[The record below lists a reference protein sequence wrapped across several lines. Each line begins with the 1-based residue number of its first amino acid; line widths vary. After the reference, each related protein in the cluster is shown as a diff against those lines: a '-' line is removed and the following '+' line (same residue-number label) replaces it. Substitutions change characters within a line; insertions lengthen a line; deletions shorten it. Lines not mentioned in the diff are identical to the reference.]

1 MADAE
6 RAGRASGPPVTCRA
20 GVRRFRGRAGHE
32 PAATP
37 LLVSV
42 IVPALNEAERIADC
56 LRSIASQQGPHEIV
70 VVDGGSSDAT
80 PALARPYAAVV
91 AAPRGRAAQMNA
103 GARRGDGEVL
113 LFLHADCRLPAAALA
128 ALRGAMD
135 DPGAVGG
142 TFTLRFDMERGLLRL
157 YAFFTRF
164 KPRLFHYGDQGIF
177 VRRAVFERMGG
188 FAELPL
194 MEDVDFLRRLRREG
208 TVLLLRERVTTSAR
222 RFLRRGI
229 ARQQLLNAALVL
241 FYHLG
246 VAPAVLA
253 RWYGL
258 EPALPA
264 DLTRVPPEPQR

>member
-6 RAGRASGPPVTCRA
+6 RHRPARSPPGGRGA
-20 GVRRFRGRAGHE
+20 
-32 PAATP
+32 PAPA
-37 LLVSV
+37 LVSV
-42 IVPALNEAERIADC
+42 VVPALNEAERIAHC
-56 LRSIASQQGPHEIV
+56 LRSIASQAGPHEIV

-80 PALARPYAAVV
+80 PALACPYASVV
-91 AAPRGRAAQMNA
+91 AAPRGRGVQMNA
-103 GARRGDGEVL
+103 GARRCGGEVL
-113 LFLHADCRLPAAALA
+113 LFLHADCRLPPGALA
-128 ALRGAMD
+128 SLRGAMR
-135 DPGAVGG
+135 DPRAVGG
-142 TFTLRFDMERGLLRL
+142 TFTLRFDTERGLLRL

-164 KPRLFHYGDQGIF
+164 KPRIFHYGDQGIF

-208 TVLLLRERVTTSAR
+208 RVVLLRERVTTSAR

-229 ARQQLLNAALVL
+229 VRQQLLNTALVL
-241 FYHLG
+241 LYHLG

-258 EPALPA
+258 EPGAPELSA
-264 DLTRVPPEPQR
+264 DLTRVPLEPLR